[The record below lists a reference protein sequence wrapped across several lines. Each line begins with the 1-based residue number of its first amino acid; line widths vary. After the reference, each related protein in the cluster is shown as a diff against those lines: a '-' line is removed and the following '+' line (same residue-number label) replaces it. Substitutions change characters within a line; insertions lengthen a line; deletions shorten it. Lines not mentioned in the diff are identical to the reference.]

1 MNLIDSESNQPSE
14 PAAKTRCKVNKITKS
29 TSLDVLEG
37 WEPKQDVKLTSI
49 KWCFQGW
56 EPKQDAKLTSIKWC
70 FHAPEFFW
78 DSAISCNDLTW
89 KLCCKQKKGFTLCL
103 KEWLPLHKQGCHN
116 QVTAHPRSSTCRK
129 CDHIPVWTTKQTKS
143 MFITCNSYIHKPV
156 IWNRNQHGA
165 GLISYSIVN
174 PLNMTKQRAL
184 CIPHAELANHAER
197 KKRLLPLDQASM
209 PGSQVLWRVA
219 RSLLVLG
226 SESENSSQNKKEHI
240 NHHGRTIQIIIC
252 QTHPWW
258 VQPSLCFKCKGW
270 KLLGPSDWVIALYL
284 STHFF
289 LTVCTL
295 SSYQDL
301 IISTKQLGL
310 TDWVASA

>member
-14 PAAKTRCKVNKITKS
+14 PAAKTKCKVNKITKL

-49 KWCFQGW
+49 KWCF
-56 EPKQDAKLTSIKWC
+56 
-70 FHAPEFFW
+70 HAPEFFW
-78 DSAISCNDLTW
+78 DSGIS
-89 KLCCKQKKGFTLCL
+89 CL

-129 CDHIPVWTTKQTKS
+129 CGHIPVWTTKQTKS

-156 IWNRNQHGA
+156 IWNCNQQGA

-174 PLNMTKQRAL
+174 PLNMTKQGAL

-197 KKRLLPLDQASM
+197 KKQLLPLDQASM

-226 SESENSSQNKKEHI
+226 SETENSSQNKKEHI

-258 VQPSLCFKCKGW
+258 VQPSLCFRCKGW
-270 KLLGPSDWVIALYL
+270 KLLGPSNWVIVLYL

-289 LTVCTL
+289 LTVCTP

-301 IISTKQLGL
+301 IISRKQLGL